1 MSARKLRACL
11 KKSRESH
18 RTKKQ
23 SYESKD
29 IARVHRCRT
38 ISNSQ
43 WLRPDWRDGEKL
55 SDTPENA
62 NALF

>member
-38 ISNSQ
+38 ISMAQ
-43 WLRPDWRDGEKL
+43 PDWRDGEKL